1 MLFENSDQRYLPSL
15 PPCEPLRTADPVVA
29 ETVAHASLGVKHL
42 SAAFMI
48 DAGDFFVSTI
58 GHETW
63 GWPHLASLALTS
75 TVLAPDA
82 KQHDV
87 GGVLIA
93 AAVAARQ
100 MPALETVEIW
110 NGREGLAG
118 LFRFRSARRGR
129 TAGIS
134 WRGTWDLGLGK
145 DVIQAWEVIAH
156 RYRRAELVV
165 VNEEVLDAGKIR
177 FHGDAIH
184 HLGIEAQVVRPVS
197 LYQMRMER
205 DVREIAQKASG
216 S

>member
-29 ETVAHASLGVKHL
+29 ETVARASLGVRHL
-42 SAAFMI
+42 SAAFMV
-48 DAGDFFVSTI
+48 DADDFFNSAI
-58 GHETW
+58 GHPNWLWSDLT
-63 GWPHLASLALTS
+63 SLALTS
-75 TVLAPDA
+75 RDLAPEARQEAID
-82 KQHDV
+82 
-87 GGVLIA
+87 GMLIT
-93 AAVAARQ
+93 AAVAARR
-100 MPALETVEIW
+100 MPRLETVEIW

-145 DVIQAWEVIAH
+145 EVIQAWEAIAH
-156 RYRRAELVV
+156 RYRRAELVI
-165 VNEEVLDAGKIR
+165 VNEEVLDPRKIR

-205 DVREIAQKASG
+205 DVREAVA
-216 S
+216 

>member
-29 ETVAHASLGVKHL
+29 ETVARASLGVRHL
-42 SAAFMI
+42 SAAFMV
-48 DAGDFFVSTI
+48 DADDFFNSAI
-58 GHETW
+58 GHPNWLWSDLT
-63 GWPHLASLALTS
+63 SLALTS
-75 TVLAPDA
+75 RDLAPEARQEAID
-82 KQHDV
+82 
-87 GGVLIA
+87 GMLIT
-93 AAVAARQ
+93 AAVAARR
-100 MPALETVEIW
+100 MPRLETVEIW

-145 DVIQAWEVIAH
+145 EVIQAWEAIAH

-165 VNEEVLDAGKIR
+165 VNEEVLDSSKIR

-205 DVREIAQKASG
+205 DVREAAA
-216 S
+216 

>member
-29 ETVAHASLGVKHL
+29 ETVARASLGVRHL
-42 SAAFMI
+42 SAAFMV
-48 DAGDFFVSTI
+48 DAGDFFVSAI
-58 GHETW
+58 GHDWLYPDLTT
-63 GWPHLASLALTS
+63 LALTS

-82 KQHDV
+82 KQHDID
-87 GGVLIA
+87 GVLIA
-93 AAVAARQ
+93 AAIAARR
-100 MPALETVEIW
+100 MPRLETVEIW

-129 TAGIS
+129 TAAIS
-134 WRGTWDLGLGK
+134 WRGTWDLYLGK
-145 DVIQAWEVIAH
+145 KVIQAWEAIAH

-165 VNEEVLDAGKIR
+165 VNEEVLDARKIR

-205 DVREIAQKASG
+205 DVREIAQKARRS
-216 S
+216 